1 MGDTG
6 KLIKNKTKKHE
17 KKLYKKSSSEK
28 KVSKIVSMGY
38 KGKQLK
44 KHEETSSLDKKI
56 ISTKIYPKDRINDST
71 QER

>member
-1 MGDTG
+1 
-6 KLIKNKTKKHE
+6 
-17 KKLYKKSSSEK
+17 
-28 KVSKIVSMGY
+28 MGY
-38 KGKQLK
+38 KGKLSTNKTRRKKNFFKKRFHKKSPKDRINGVHRKATK